1 MGVKS
6 HFGRSRRDG
15 LCEGKQTRTE
25 GVNMGVPRGLPSERI
40 PSEDSQPVPR
50 RRNQARAIATVI
62 ALMVIV
68 LVALLVLL

>member
-1 MGVKS
+1 M
-6 HFGRSRRDG
+6 
-15 LCEGKQTRTE
+15 
-25 GVNMGVPRGLPSERI
+25 PSERI